1 MVCSGKQLFQL
12 LSWLL
17 KMKLLLDDRAL
28 GCSVSAAVNI
38 YAGNRDQKKKKNSQ
52 EWLVLLPIK
61 KKLPKEEKNKN
72 KKTI

>member
-1 MVCSGKQLFQL
+1 MTELWDAQYLLQLTF
-12 LSWLL
+12 
-17 KMKLLLDDRAL
+17 MP
-28 GCSVSAAVNI
+28 VTVI
-38 YAGNRDQKKKKNSQ
+38 KKKKNSQ